1 MNTLTRWIAS
11 LTLAPLAVLTLQGL
25 AMNAFALTDTNAEL
39 KAAAADR
46 SDRVVVTAK
55 AARPV
60 QTVWVPISVRRLEG
74 FSPVL
79 PPERRE
85 AMAPSRQQQTL
96 AKAESR

>member
-1 MNTLTRWIAS
+1 MNTLSRWIAS
-11 LTLAPLAVLTLQGL
+11 LTLAPLAVLTLQGV
-25 AMNAFALTDTNAEL
+25 AMSAFALTDTNAEL

-46 SDRVVVTAK
+46 VDRVVVTGR
-55 AARPV
+55 AARPA
-60 QTVWVPISVRRLEG
+60 QTAWVPVSVKRLEG

-85 AMAPSRQQQTL
+85 AMAPSRPAQTL